1 MEDVQGMTPEQRREA
16 ADALCAQVRAW
27 MEDPR
32 NTFRVSVA
40 RGMEARANR
49 ATGSAEP
56 LPNGSL
62 TLRLEINGGA
72 SGSVGPDVL
81 PFPAPIARPGG
92 DAQ

>member
-1 MEDVQGMTPEQRREA
+1 MEDAQGLTPEQRRQA
-16 ADALCAQVRAW
+16 ADALCEQVRGW

-32 NTFRVSVA
+32 NTFRISVT

-62 TLRLEINGGA
+62 TLQLEINGGA
-72 SGSVGPDVL
+72 SDSRGPDVL
-81 PFPAPIARPGG
+81 PFPAPIAGP
-92 DAQ
+92 DAQK